1 MGLLENIQYRLRQA
15 VAPAALLAVLAYFA
29 YHAVS
34 GNHGLL
40 ALRDLER
47 EYETIQ
53 AKAKATAEERARLQA
68 RVANL
73 RPDNLDPDLLDERA
87 RETLGFTA
95 RNELVI
101 YLKKQP

>member
-1 MGLLENIQYRLRQA
+1 MRFIENIQYRLRQA
-15 VAPAALLAVLAYFA
+15 VAPAVLLALLGYFA
-29 YHAVS
+29 YHTVS

-47 EYETIQ
+47 EYETIRVR
-53 AKAKATAEERARLQA
+53 AEATATERARLEA
-68 RVANL
+68 RVGNL

-95 RNELVI
+95 RGELVI
-101 YLKKQP
+101 YLDKTP